1 MTMNRFHSSSSLT
14 ALSQSLGIV
23 LLLLASQ
30 LVSCGTI
37 DLPDEPK
44 PIEKPHKVTIHTR
57 AVTPESVVLP
67 IEVVAFSE
75 GGQYVSHR
83 RLTQGGRQAHPLSG
97 RRALS
102 SCGFFRE
109 WEPTLFLPRE

>member
-1 MTMNRFHSSSSLT
+1 MLCVVSLVKSSFSPAINPYMTMNRFHFSSSLT

-23 LLLLASQ
+23 LLLFASQ

-57 AVTPESVVLP
+57 AVIPESVALP

-75 GGQYVSHR
+75 GGQYPLLRKTLH
-83 RLTQGGRQAHPLSG
+83 LQGKKIPMLRH
-97 RRALS
+97 
-102 SCGFFRE
+102 
-109 WEPTLFLPRE
+109 